1 MTAIKTEKLTKYF
14 GTVKALNGLDLSVPE
29 HVVFGF
35 LGPNGA
41 GKSTTVKLLTGFSR
55 PTSGQAWVAGEKVT
69 GENLALQA
77 KTGFLPDVPA
87 FYDWMSGRE
96 FMNFVGETFA
106 INSSET
112 KQRTEE
118 LLKLVEL
125 KNAGGRRIGGYS
137 RGMRQRLGIAQALM
151 NRPEVLFLDEP
162 TSALDPIGR
171 KEVLDLIA
179 HLKKDSTIF
188 MSTHIL
194 SDVERV
200 CDVVGIIDKGNLIT
214 VSSVSDL
221 QNKYARSTYEI
232 EFMEDAGVFINTL
245 RQVNWLSNPQLV
257 VENGHAMVR
266 VKAEDT
272 TIARKELPRLVSESG
287 LTLTRYELVVP
298 NLEDIFMQVINGEVN
313 K

>member
-1 MTAIKTEKLTKYF
+1 LTAIKTEKLSKYF
-14 GTVKALNGLDLSVPE
+14 GQIKALNNLDLNVPE
-29 HVVFGF
+29 NVVFGF

-41 GKSTTVKLLTGFSR
+41 GKSTTIKLLTGFSC

-96 FMNFVGETFA
+96 FLNFVGETHGLKSKE
-106 INSSET
+106 I
-112 KQRTEE
+112 KQRSDE

-137 RGMRQRLGIAQALM
+137 RGMRQRLGIAQALV
-151 NRPEVLFLDEP
+151 NRPKVLFLDEP

-171 KEVLDLIA
+171 KEILDLIA
-179 HLKKDSTIF
+179 QLKHSSTVF

-194 SDVERV
+194 ADVERV
-200 CDVVGIIDKGNLIT
+200 CDLVGIINKGNLIT
-214 VSSVSDL
+214 VSSVPDL
-221 QNKYARSTYEI
+221 QNKYARATYEI
-232 EFMEDAGVFINTL
+232 EFLEDAGVFINTL
-245 RQVNWLSNPQLV
+245 RGVSWLSNPQLV
-257 VENGHAMVR
+257 VENGHAIVR

-272 TIARKELPRLVSESG
+272 AIARKELPRLVGESG

-298 NLEDIFMQVINGEVN
+298 NLEDIFMQVINGRVS
-313 K
+313 